1 MKKTLKNFSLFVLC
15 LFFISIIGC
24 SEPNKEPT
32 VVYVPQ
38 DNGGNNGGTQTPKTG
53 TLVIQNRILQSNYD
67 RLEYQIYGPNDYS
80 NLYTGWN
87 TISYAVDKTH
97 SSLPVG
103 GYKIYYCYVNAS
115 DYYLISQGYNSRYIT
130 ITGGQT
136 ITEKFN

>member
-80 NLYTGWN
+80 NLYTV
-87 TISYAVDKTH
+87 YTH
-97 SSLPVG
+97 FLNCLP
-103 GYKIYYCYVNAS
+103 CF
-115 DYYLISQGYNSRYIT
+115 
-130 ITGGQT
+130 QT
-136 ITEKFN
+136 VFFVMCTFVHLCRTNLE